1 MLLEGDRG
9 PLCALT
15 LACLSRPFCTTLSI
29 PSQPLGS
36 QEALCSHPP
45 PHTGAP
51 ASLPASLPAGW
62 PSSFAA
68 WSCSSSRGA
77 SLPSSP
83 PQLSCLF
90 LDILSTPAPQSRFI
104 SMMHPS
110 LPCPGRASKHK
121 TQILVK
127 LQSHRRLAS

>member
-15 LACLSRPFCTTLSI
+15 LACLSCPFCTTLSI

-36 QEALCSHPP
+36 QEAVCSQPP
-45 PHTGAP
+45 PHTGAH
-51 ASLPASLPAGW
+51 ASLPAGW

-83 PQLSCLF
+83 PQALLF
-90 LDILSTPAPQSRFI
+90 VFGHLVHTCASISLI

-110 LPCPGRASKHK
+110 LPSPGRAWKHK

>member
-15 LACLSRPFCTTLSI
+15 LACLSRPFYTTLSI

-36 QEALCSHPP
+36 QEALCSQPP
-45 PHTGAP
+45 PYTGA
-51 ASLPASLPAGW
+51 PASLPAGW
-62 PSSFAA
+62 PSSFSA
-68 WSCSSSRGA
+68 WSSSSSRGA

-110 LPCPGRASKHK
+110 LPSPGCASKHK